1 MFGMLIC
8 GFANLALGNVFVAGL
23 CIGTATVM
31 LCVDIA
37 DMLAEIDD

>member
-23 CIGTATVM
+23 CIGTACVM
-31 LCVDIA
+31 AAVDLA
-37 DMLAEIDD
+37 DTLAELDD